1 MSGVQPY
8 VQTRTIIEAV
18 EGREIEVLKALEA
31 QSGAPV
37 LALCRALIATGIDP
51 ATPMHVYR
59 GATLALLVRSIGAAA
74 VLDVVDGRFQKW
86 HPRKPSAASPIAQ
99 TARPP
104 ARVRPDASE
113 ALGRA
118 RAPPRG
124 THCDRFCDPQTT
136 EGRDQGRDLPKY
148 APARADV
155 QGGS

>member
-51 ATPMHVYR
+51 VTPMHVYR
-59 GATLALLVRSIGAAA
+59 GATLALLVRSIGEASQ
-74 VLDVVDGRFQKW
+74 LDVIDGRFQKW
-86 HPRKPSAASPIAQ
+86 HPREPSAASPIAQ

-113 ALGRA
+113 ALGRPRRTAA
-118 RAPPRG
+118 RAKR
-124 THCDRFCDPQTT
+124 
-136 EGRDQGRDLPKY
+136 
-148 APARADV
+148 
-155 QGGS
+155 